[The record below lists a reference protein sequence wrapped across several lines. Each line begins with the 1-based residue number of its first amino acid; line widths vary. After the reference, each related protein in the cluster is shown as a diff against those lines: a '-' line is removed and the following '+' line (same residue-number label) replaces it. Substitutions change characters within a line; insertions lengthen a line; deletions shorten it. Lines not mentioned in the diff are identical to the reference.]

1 MQNGVHNIVI
11 GALKVRLL
19 QKLDI
24 TVRLYQFIGWIDE
37 INPTQAPKASLPPIS
52 PGFVANRLSR
62 ITAFFIKYQSPNKR

>member
-24 TVRLYQFIGWIDE
+24 TVRLYQFIARTHE
-37 INPTQAPKASLPPIS
+37 TNPTQAPKASRPQVS
-52 PGFVANRLSR
+52 PGFVARLPPT
-62 ITAFFIKYQSPNKR
+62 TAFYYQLSIA